1 MKNIRLNRSL
11 IFAGLA
17 AVGVLAGSSTALADV
32 PAPAVPTV
40 QCPLPGTAPDH
51 GVPAPSTPA
60 QSTLPING
68 DSPSGAPGVLPTP
81 DVPSGAP
88 GVHLCVPS
96 GAPGVPAWPGDA

>member
-1 MKNIRLNRSL
+1 M
-11 IFAGLA
+11 
-17 AVGVLAGSSTALADV
+17 LAGSSTALADV

-88 GVHLCVPS
+88 GVHLCVLPTPGIPS
-96 GAPGVPAWPGDA
+96 GAPGVPALPGDA